1 MGKRRAQPAEAK
13 WRSRGGPA
21 TGGRRGRARAGE
33 RTENMLNMIVTL
45 DVSKLTGWLKAYAA
59 CRVES
64 RACDEGRGVQAGR
77 RGS

>member
-1 MGKRRAQPAEAK
+1 M
-13 WRSRGGPA
+13 
-21 TGGRRGRARAGE
+21 ARAGE
-33 RTENMLNMIVTL
+33 RTANMAFMFVTRE
-45 DVSKLTGWLKAYAA
+45 VSKLSGCLKAAAA